1 MSIKALQLT
10 WHSASNRCLVAFW
23 HQPWM
28 PQRPSAACATR
39 LSAQSVGPMKDERVN
54 KFDKVVWRIN
64 GVLILCVGVVAG
76 FVLLFAS

>member
-39 LSAQSVGPMKDERVN
+39 LSAQSVI
-54 KFDKVVWRIN
+54 RILRKPLTHD
-64 GVLILCVGVVAG
+64 VMRYTLVE
-76 FVLLFAS
+76 